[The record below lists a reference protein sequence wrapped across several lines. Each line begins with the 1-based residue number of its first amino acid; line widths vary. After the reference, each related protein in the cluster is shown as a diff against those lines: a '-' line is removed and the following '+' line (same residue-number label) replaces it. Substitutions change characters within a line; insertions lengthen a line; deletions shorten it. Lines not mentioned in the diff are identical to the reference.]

1 MIYWISTEAVSLHAS
16 YFSSILY
23 LSLSLSSHVSKH
35 CLRWS
40 YVWKHAQQH
49 GAKAMYRG
57 LRSFQKDGAAEMCL
71 EAQKLGS
78 SLRNIYDIILLSI
91 FINSFNVSVL
101 N

>member
-1 MIYWISTEAVSLHAS
+1 MLPISLL
-16 YFSSILY
+16 YSI
-23 LSLSLSSHVSKH
+23 SLSLSSHVSKH

-40 YVWKHAQQH
+40 YIWKHAQQH

-78 SLRNIYDIILLSI
+78 SLRNIYDIILLSM